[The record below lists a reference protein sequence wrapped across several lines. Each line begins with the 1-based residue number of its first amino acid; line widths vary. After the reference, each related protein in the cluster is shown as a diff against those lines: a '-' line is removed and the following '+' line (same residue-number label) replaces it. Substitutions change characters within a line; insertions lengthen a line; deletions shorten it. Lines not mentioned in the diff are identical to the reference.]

1 MMKIGSFF
9 DYIMLLQ
16 REVTI
21 HDPLVC
27 SYVACLAADGQSTK
41 TGPKKWK
48 TVIVDSIRKMKIR
61 L

>member
-48 TVIVDSIRKMKIR
+48 TVIVDSIN
-61 L
+61 